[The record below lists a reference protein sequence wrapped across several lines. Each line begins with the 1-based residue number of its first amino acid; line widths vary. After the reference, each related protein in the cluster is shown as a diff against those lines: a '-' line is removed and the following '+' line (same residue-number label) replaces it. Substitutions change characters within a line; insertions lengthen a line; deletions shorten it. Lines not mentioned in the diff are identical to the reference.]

1 MWYTATQHGQQAFK
15 LLAGPQKEFSFQ
27 FSLTCV
33 LISFLLFGAC
43 LRFWRLDH
51 RLYVK
56 DGCDYH
62 LSWGHLHSVIQS
74 SGLCEDCSRS
84 LMLICIWDHC
94 LGNTQLCPSFI
105 HVLIW
110 GEVEEF
116 VIITSTLCNLSVPLA
131 AKQPLSMML
140 PPCLTVC
147 IVFLVYS
154 SLCVIMA
161 KQLNRCLTLTI
172 KRLSRR
178 HLARPHEQLW
188 ISVELEGVGFVAVIK
203 DAWSTIILSW

>member
-161 KQLNRCLTLTI
+161 KQLNRSLTW
-172 KRLSRR
+172 
-178 HLARPHEQLW
+178 P
-188 ISVELEGVGFVAVIK
+188 
-203 DAWSTIILSW
+203 

>member
-84 LMLICIWDHC
+84 LMFICIWDHC
-94 LGNTQLCPSFI
+94 LGNTQLCPISSTYWF
-105 HVLIW
+105 
-110 GEVEEF
+110 EVK
-116 VIITSTLCNLSVPLA
+116 LRNLS
-131 AKQPLSMML
+131 LSH
-140 PPCLTVC
+140 P
-147 IVFLVYS
+147 
-154 SLCVIMA
+154 LCVIY
-161 KQLNRCLTLTI
+161 QYPWQQN
-172 KRLSRR
+172 S
-178 HLARPHEQLW
+178 PW
-188 ISVELEGVGFVAVIK
+188 
-203 DAWSTIILSW
+203 AWCYHHAWQFA